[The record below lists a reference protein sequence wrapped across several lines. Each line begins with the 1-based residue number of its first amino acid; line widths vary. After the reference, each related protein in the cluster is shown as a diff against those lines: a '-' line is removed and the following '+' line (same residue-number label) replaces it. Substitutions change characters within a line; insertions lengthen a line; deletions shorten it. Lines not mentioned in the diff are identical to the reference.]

1 MNEVPTYVFV
11 VSTFTDF
18 MVKMKIHVRATLRLL
33 VVNHLQ
39 PLDGGGWWPHGICF
53 LRLVHQSV

>member
-18 MVKMKIHVRATLRLL
+18 MVKMNIRVRATLRLL

-39 PLDGGGWWPHGICF
+39 PLDGGGWWPQGICF

>member
-18 MVKMKIHVRATLRLL
+18 MVKMNIHVRATLRLL

-39 PLDGGGWWPHGICF
+39 PLDGCGW
-53 LRLVHQSV
+53 

>member
-18 MVKMKIHVRATLRLL
+18 MVKMNIHVRAKLRLL

-39 PLDGGGWWPHGICF
+39 PLDGGGWWLHGICF

>member
-18 MVKMKIHVRATLRLL
+18 MVKMNIHVRAKLRLL

-39 PLDGGGWWPHGICF
+39 QPC
-53 LRLVHQSV
+53 